1 MFSHPPTRIK
11 AILIA
16 LFVTLLWS
24 TSWILIKIG
33 LEDIPAISF
42 AGLRYFL
49 AFLSLLPFALT
60 SSRKTEFRTLKR
72 HDWLILVILGILY
85 YAITQGT
92 QFLGLTYLP
101 AITVSLI
108 LNLTSIF
115 VAGLG
120 IIILKEKPGLL
131 QWIGVLINISGV
143 IIYFYPVS
151 FPKGQWIGLA
161 IVGCGML
168 ANAFSSVIGRDVNR
182 KGRFDSLTITIIS
195 MGIGS
200 LLLLI
205 SGVAFEEIPPL
216 NIKSWLLIA
225 WLAIFNTAI
234 AFTLWNYTLK
244 TLSAME
250 SSIINST
257 MLVQIALL
265 AWLFLGEQ
273 LNGQQILGMLFAGA
287 GAILVQLQI
296 KPGISGSGRSKNQDT
311 IQQ

>member
-1 MFSHPPTRIK
+1 MLSSPPTRLK

-16 LFVTLLWS
+16 LLVTFLWS
-24 TSWILIKIG
+24 TSWVLIKIG
-33 LEDIPAISF
+33 LEDIPAITF
-42 AGLRYFL
+42 AGFRYFM
-49 AFLSLLPFALT
+49 AFLSLLPFAL
-60 SSRKTEFRTLKR
+60 SPSRKTVFRTLKQQ
-72 HDWLILVILGILY
+72 DWLILVILGILY

-120 IIILKEKPGLL
+120 ILILKEKPGLF

-143 IIYFYPVS
+143 MIYFYPVS
-151 FPKGQWIGLA
+151 FPKGQWIGLI
-161 IVGCGML
+161 IVACGML
-168 ANAFSSVIGRDVNR
+168 ANAFSSVIGRNVNR
-182 KGRFDSLTITIIS
+182 TGRLDSLTVTIIS

-200 LLLLI
+200 ILLLI
-205 SGVAFEEIPPL
+205 SGVIFEGIPLL

-244 TLSAME
+244 TLSAIE

-273 LNGQQILGMLFAGA
+273 LNGRQIFGMLFAGA

-296 KPGISGSGRSKNQDT
+296 KPGIFGSGRLKNRDT
-311 IQQ
+311 TQ